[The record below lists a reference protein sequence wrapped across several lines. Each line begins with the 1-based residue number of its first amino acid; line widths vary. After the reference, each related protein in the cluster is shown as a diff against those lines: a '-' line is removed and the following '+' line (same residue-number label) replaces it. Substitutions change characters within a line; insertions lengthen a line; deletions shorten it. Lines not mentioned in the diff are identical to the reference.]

1 MDKQLLKAYIK
12 TIVEDEVKKI
22 LPEMLSEAIS
32 EIKEMQSLQES
43 STSSKK
49 TFDKGK
55 LSKMMGISQEQPSAK
70 SSKPYLL
77 PEGASP
83 NVDPEVAAAL
93 NKDYSQI
100 MKALKIV

>member
-32 EIKEMQSLQES
+32 EIKEMQGINES
-43 STSSKK
+43 VPNPKK

-55 LSKMMGISQEQPSAK
+55 LSKMMGIGVGEKSANSQ
-70 SSKPYLL
+70 KPYLL
-77 PEGASP
+77 PEGAPP

-93 NKDYSQI
+93 SKDYSQI
-100 MKALKIV
+100 MKALKIT